1 MMWLL
6 TFENRLKQNSSLA
19 LLMFQSPDLNTVFVV
34 LLDRLN
40 YTMYVESH
48 ALADWVDGSE
58 AVKRCCKLNDAI
70 CKTTYADHQIIPSI
84 SRVSFL
90 HKLAVVTSYIGTYTT
105 NVIPTYLSIYLRVRE
120 EPRNPPSC

>member
-84 SRVSFL
+84 SRVSLL
-90 HKLAVVTSYIGTYTT
+90 HKLAVVTSYILTLLML
-105 NVIPTYLSIYLRVRE
+105 YLHT
-120 EPRNPPSC
+120 